1 MGRNALDPVRR
12 LTLAL
17 LLASVAALGASVDDM
32 PIDDAPSD
40 DERIV
45 AAAPRAP
52 SEVAWRIGTAMA
64 YDERRCTERT
74 LTRPPVMLVE
84 LERRP

>member
-1 MGRNALDPVRR
+1 MGRNTLDPVRR

-32 PIDDAPSD
+32 PIDEAPVD

-45 AAAPRAP
+45 AAAPRVP
-52 SEVAWRIGTAMA
+52 SELAWRIGAAMA

-74 LTRPPVMLVE
+74 LTGAPVLLVE